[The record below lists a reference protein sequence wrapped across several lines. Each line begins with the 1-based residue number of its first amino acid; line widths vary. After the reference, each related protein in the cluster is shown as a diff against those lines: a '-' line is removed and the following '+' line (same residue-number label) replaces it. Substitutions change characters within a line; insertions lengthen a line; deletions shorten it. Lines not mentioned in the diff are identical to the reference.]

1 MKVKAIL
8 NSGYFA
14 NARHASNYI
23 AYIDRQSP
31 IFDQNGTEKKVL
43 SAQADVEAP
52 GNSTIWYH
60 VYSLNASDCERL
72 EVNRNYMKNLI
83 ALKADEMAK
92 AYNISPSN
100 LRMVCSWHNKDF
112 HPHLHFLVWS
122 TDSREAFIPHREK
135 ETDKNAA
142 LNAATRTVKSCFTN
156 EIFRGDLAYLKEEKS
171 AQRDKLNE
179 QLRRLV
185 SSEYLVDREITDSLK
200 TLGKELRATKGKH
213 TYKFLS
219 PPLKAQVDNVLEQIM
234 RRDPILKSM
243 YEEYLDSQKELVL
256 TYASYEDTL
265 DKKFAEIEN
274 SFFHPYCDFE
284 ERRAGRAE
292 VTRHN
297 IIIQAAERY
306 AGPAVRKKIA
316 SHSAP
321 QKSTSAQAVDRNGTV
336 PAHAT
341 TNICSRLCS
350 TVRTLPRL
358 NTKASWPP
366 TAKKGNIATRMPSCT
381 PASLTPETRH
391 KHKAPG
397 RKGPAWGVFY
407 KEKSMFIKLYNAL
420 FDFGLKPK
428 ELKVYVYLSACQ
440 NCLGTATVRSA
451 TVQERCG
458 MSEHTVRTAIA
469 GLAQKGLVTVCPRRD
484 RNGQQIAH
492 AYKLRYLSGGWCRLP
507 LDALSLPARDFA
519 VYAYLCR
526 CANRLRKA
534 FPSFTHM
541 ANALR
546 VAVTTVQTAIKNL
559 AAAGLLLKAAFRAG
573 KHNLYILVDAKK
585 EAACGQTQTAVH
597 KAHKNK
603 ITIPFL
609 GRACQVLG
617 RFFGDAVCQILRS
630 SNKTNPT
637 YSTEGRTI
645 SPSRRILTG
654 EVRPAQPECKGRS
667 VPLAG
672 QELIGGARRYFFLC
686 TALQSLWQ
694 AAIIWDRRMQ
704 NDDGGNQIQAG
715 GEGVPVRRAGGLQG
729 QAADQARQSGP
740 CPRKRREEKGAVPRS
755 SGG

>member
-1 MKVKAIL
+1 
-8 NSGYFA
+8 
-14 NARHASNYI
+14 
-23 AYIDRQSP
+23 
-31 IFDQNGTEKKVL
+31 
-43 SAQADVEAP
+43 
-52 GNSTIWYH
+52 
-60 VYSLNASDCERL
+60 
-72 EVNRNYMKNLI
+72 MKNLI

-213 TYKFLS
+213 TYKFLP

-341 TNICSRLCS
+341 TNTSPPHGGPAVQEK
-350 TVRTLPRL
+350 T
-358 NTKASWPP
+358 ASHGEQ
-366 TAKKGNIATRMPSCT
+366 KKS
-381 PASLTPETRH
+381 TPEQDLAMNTQPSDSDGTVDGSDYR
-391 KHKAPG
+391 
-397 RKGPAWGVFY
+397 
-407 KEKSMFIKLYNAL
+407 EKSPGYAAQNMLYRLAKTLN
-420 FDFGLKPK
+420 FDR
-428 ELKVYVYLSACQ
+428 Q
-440 NCLGTATVRSA
+440 
-451 TVQERCG
+451 Q
-458 MSEHTVRTAIA
+458 
-469 GLAQKGLVTVCPRRD
+469 AQI
-484 RNGQQIAH
+484 RNRAH
-492 AYKLRYLSGGWCRLP
+492 RA
-507 LDALSLPARDFA
+507 
-519 VYAYLCR
+519 
-526 CANRLRKA
+526 AN
-534 FPSFTHM
+534 
-541 ANALR
+541 
-546 VAVTTVQTAIKNL
+546 
-559 AAAGLLLKAAFRAG
+559 G
-573 KHNLYILVDAKK
+573 
-585 EAACGQTQTAVH
+585 
-597 KAHKNK
+597 
-603 ITIPFL
+603 
-609 GRACQVLG
+609 
-617 RFFGDAVCQILRS
+617 
-630 SNKTNPT
+630 
-637 YSTEGRTI
+637 
-645 SPSRRILTG
+645 LTG
-654 EVRPAQPECKGRS
+654 EK
-667 VPLAG
+667 
-672 QELIGGARRYFFLC
+672 
-686 TALQSLWQ
+686 
-694 AAIIWDRRMQ
+694 Q
-704 NDDGGNQIQAG
+704 N
-715 GEGVPVRRAGGLQG
+715 VRRLKTGL
-729 QAADQARQSGP
+729 ADERNLSAMER
-740 CPRKRREEKGAVPRS
+740 
-755 SGG
+755 